1 QTPRGNTMDF
11 YNDLSR
17 QLLKNSNNANKLY
30 KKTSDE
36 MDSIEDSNLF
46 YDLAIKATTT
56 QMAYLEHNRA
66 NHMIIK
72 NVFESFQ

>member
-1 QTPRGNTMDF
+1 MDF

-17 QLLKNSNNANKLY
+17 QLLKNSSSANKLY

-36 MDSIEDSNLF
+36 MGSTEDSNLF
-46 YDLAIKATTT
+46 FDLAVKATTT

-66 NHMIIK
+66 NHLMIK

>member
-1 QTPRGNTMDF
+1 MDF

-17 QLLKNSNNANKLY
+17 QLLQNSSSAKKLY

-36 MDSIEDSNLF
+36 MDSVEDSNLF
-46 YDLAIKATTT
+46 FDLAVKATTT

-66 NHMIIK
+66 NHLMIK